1 MFAKEFDE
9 IFHKVIKGFE
19 WGQSYENGKYV
30 ELKSKAAFL
39 NVYGK
44 PEYLVTTR
52 KFLAVLHEPEDNA
65 EVGVVRPKGDTMD
78 FGITHRLFIKSEGQK
93 EIPEGYCL
101 YSEGAILIGRA
112 AKLFNFDNKPYVE
125 VDYVK
130 NDDSYVIRIKDTVQ
144 KITFIVNLRK
154 DTAYIPNWVRHTEE
168 EKAEEEA
175 AAKRRRENHEE
186 YLKIMRELEA

>member
-1 MFAKEFDE
+1 MLAKEFDE

-39 NVYGK
+39 NVDGK
-44 PEYLVTTR
+44 LEYLVATR
-52 KFLAVLHEPEDNA
+52 KFLAVLHETQDNV
-65 EVGVVRPKGDTMD
+65 EEGVVRPKGDTMD
-78 FGITHRLFIKSEGQK
+78 FGIPYRLFIKAEGQK
-93 EIPEGYCL
+93 EMPEGHCL

-130 NDDSYVIRIKDTVQ
+130 NDDSYAIRIKDTVQ
-144 KITFIVNLRK
+144 KITFIVSLRN
-154 DTAYIPNWVRHTEE
+154 DTAYIPNFVKYTEE
-168 EKAEEEA
+168 EKAE
-175 AAKRRRENHEE
+175 
-186 YLKIMRELEA
+186 LEATNERIRKICEGE